1 MTCAVFQMI
10 SHGVISSALF
20 LVVGM
25 LYERHHTKE
34 ISKYGGVA
42 VSMPVLAI
50 FFMIAML
57 GSVGLPGLSGFIG
70 EFLSIL
76 GVFAVNPIV
85 GIMCAFGV
93 IIGAVYMLKL
103 YKLVMFGEVTDKA
116 IARFKDL
123 ELYEKAALLP
133 LIILVIYIGLKPECI
148 LSVISG
154 PVERLALQYS
164 MV

>member
-1 MTCAVFQMI
+1 MI
-10 SHGVISSALF
+10 SHGLISSALF

-42 VSMPVLAI
+42 ASMPVLAT

-57 GSVGLPGLSGFIG
+57 GSVGLPGLSGFVG
-70 EFLSIL
+70 ELLSIL
-76 GVFAVNPIV
+76 GVFAVNPIA

-103 YKLVMFGEVTDKA
+103 YKLVMFGKVTDKS
-116 IARFKDL
+116 IIKFKDL
-123 ELYEKAALLP
+123 SISIFYLLKKVLP
-133 LIILVIYIGLKPECI
+133 
-148 LSVISG
+148 
-154 PVERLALQYS
+154 
-164 MV
+164 